1 MKKILFISDGLI
13 TREEI
18 YGKELGNILKALDKF
33 DVEYDVALDTTPQ
46 KFGENPSEFVMRIEH
61 EGPEW
66 VEPSPEIMEK
76 IVDADIVVTHFSG
89 VNAKMINAAEKLELI
104 GVMRSGV
111 ENVNLEAATKKDVA
125 VINSPGRVS
134 EPVADFTVALL
145 LNEVRSISKL
155 ASELSTGVWPG
166 FDHDNKTN
174 TILRNHVAGSNW
186 VRNHRQ
192 ESC

>member
-1 MKKILFISDGLI
+1 
-13 TREEI
+13 
-18 YGKELGNILKALDKF
+18 
-33 DVEYDVALDTTPQ
+33 
-46 KFGENPSEFVMRIEH
+46 MRIEN

-166 FDHDNKTN
+166 FDHDNKNQYDFT
-174 TILRNHVAGSNW
+174 
-186 VRNHRQ
+186 
-192 ESC
+192 